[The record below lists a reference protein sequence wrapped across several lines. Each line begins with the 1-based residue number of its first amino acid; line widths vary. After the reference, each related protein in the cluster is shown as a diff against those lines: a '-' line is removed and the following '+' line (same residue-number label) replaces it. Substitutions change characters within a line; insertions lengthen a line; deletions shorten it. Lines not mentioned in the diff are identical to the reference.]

1 MGEKELRVVSGR
13 LVVLK
18 ESQEGGLH
26 GRDGK
31 GEVRG
36 IEADRVEEMWGVEAE
51 DIQADSG
58 ASSSAA
64 GEASLV

>member
-1 MGEKELRVVSGR
+1 
-13 LVVLK
+13 
-18 ESQEGGLH
+18 
-26 GRDGK
+26 
-31 GEVRG
+31 VRG